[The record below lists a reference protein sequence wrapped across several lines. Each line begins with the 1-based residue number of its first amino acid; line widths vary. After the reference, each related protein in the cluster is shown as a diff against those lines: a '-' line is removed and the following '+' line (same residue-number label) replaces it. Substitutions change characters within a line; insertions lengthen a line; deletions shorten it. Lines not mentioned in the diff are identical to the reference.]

1 MQLVG
6 HVPYNLAPIISLF
19 LKRDVNKMTKK
30 LIEELYGL
38 EIPCE
43 YYSLAGQTFARKR
56 SGQPDYVS
64 TTSMDHDKM
73 KLVDSDTRLALHKH
87 SCAWPSRPVTSAL
100 SIKPHPSIYYRTCG
114 RGTIMRVWFPGVRY
128 FESILR

>member
-6 HVPYNLAPIISLF
+6 HVPYNLALIISLF
-19 LKRDVNKMTKK
+19 LKRDVYKALLGENVNRGAG
-30 LIEELYGL
+30 YRL

-64 TTSMDHDKM
+64 TASMEQSLTS
-73 KLVDSDTRLALHKH
+73 TR
-87 SCAWPSRPVTSAL
+87 
-100 SIKPHPSIYYRTCG
+100 
-114 RGTIMRVWFPGVRY
+114 
-128 FESILR
+128 